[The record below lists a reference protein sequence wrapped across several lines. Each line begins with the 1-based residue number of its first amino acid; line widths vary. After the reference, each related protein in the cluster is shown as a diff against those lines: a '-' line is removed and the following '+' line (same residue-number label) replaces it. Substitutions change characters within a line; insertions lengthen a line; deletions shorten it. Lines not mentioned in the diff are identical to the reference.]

1 MPYPKDLLTNRSVI
15 RRGEW
20 AVIAP
25 EGRVINTVPGFVDC
39 KLTILASPKL
49 GASFVQMVGTVGP
62 KGGTTLKYASKA
74 HEESF
79 LYVLDGE
86 GTLKIGVGGKHKTYA
101 AGGYA
106 YATAGTGIEFENANG
121 KECRVLLYKQ
131 RYIPHPD
138 GRKPFDVIAH
148 VSELQWTDY
157 GGMSDVHLKDL
168 LPVDEAF
175 DMNMHILSFDPTGSH
190 PFVET
195 HVQEHGAYLTEGQG
209 VYMMGDT
216 DWIQVK
222 CDDFMWFGPFT
233 EQAVYATGRVPLT
246 YIYSKDCNRD
256 VDI

>member
-15 RRGEW
+15 KRGEW

-25 EGRVINTVPGFVDC
+25 EGRVINVVPGFTDC
-39 KLTILASPKL
+39 KMTILASPKL
-49 GASFVQMVGTVGP
+49 GASFVQIIGAVGP
-62 KGGTTLKYASKA
+62 KGRSTLKYAAKP

-79 LYVLDGE
+79 IYVLDGD
-86 GTLKIGVGGKHKTYA
+86 GTLKISVGGKQKTYT

-106 YATAGTGIEFENANG
+106 YATPGTGIEFENANG

-138 GRKPFDVIAH
+138 GRQPFDVMGHA
-148 VSELQWTDY
+148 SELQWTDY
-157 GGMSDVHLKDL
+157 DGMSDVHLKDL
-168 LPVDEAF
+168 LPVNEAF

-222 CDDFMWFGPFT
+222 RDDFMWFGPFT
-233 EQAVYATGRVPLT
+233 EQGVYAVGREPLT